1 MTVKVR
7 FAPSPTG
14 RLHIGNL
21 RPALLN
27 WLFARRMGGKFL
39 LRIDDTDQERS
50 REDLVEAIRTD
61 LTWLGLTWDEFD
73 RQSLRTERYTAA
85 VAELKASGRLYAC
98 YETPDE
104 LDRRRKRQL
113 AGNQP
118 PVYNRDGLRLTPKQR
133 SSLEAEGRRPHW
145 RFLLANYDR
154 TPDQTVRT
162 DVVWEDMIRSR
173 QTVDLAS
180 LSDPV
185 LLREDGA
192 ALYTLCSVVDDID
205 HSITHIIR
213 GEDHVTNTG
222 VQIDIFRA
230 LKAAPPA
237 FAHHSLFVG
246 PDGEALSKRLG
257 SLSLSAF
264 REAGLEPMAL
274 TSYVAALGTSDAVEP
289 FAAMSDLAARFDLA
303 KLSRSPA
310 RFDERELAELN
321 AKLLHSLP
329 FSAVAGTLREICPAA
344 HEALWLAARGNL
356 RTLGDIVSWHSVVAG
371 TITPVIEDAAF
382 CKTAAAALPVEPWT
396 DATWGAWTAA
406 LKAATS
412 RKGRELFHP
421 LRLALTGAEAGP
433 EMKALLPLIGRAKA
447 LARLNGGAG

>member
-27 WLFARRMGGKFL
+27 WLFARHMGGRFL

-50 REDLVEAIRTD
+50 REELVDAIKAD
-61 LTWLGLTWDEFD
+61 LTWLGLSWDEYD
-73 RQSLRTERYTAA
+73 RQSLRQARYDA
-85 VAELKASGRLYAC
+85 VIAQLKAMGRLYAC

-104 LDRRRKRQL
+104 LDRRRKRQQ
-113 AGNQP
+113 AANQP
-118 PVYNRDGLRLTPKQR
+118 PIYNRAGLRLTSDER
-133 SSLEAEGRRPHW
+133 SKLEAEGRKPHW
-145 RFLLANYDR
+145 RFLLANYQGV
-154 TPDQTVRT
+154 PDQIVRT
-162 DVVWEDMIRSR
+162 EIAWDDMIRGR
-173 QTVDLAS
+173 QVVDLAS

-205 HSITHIIR
+205 HGITHIIR

-222 VQIDIFRA
+222 VQIDIFQA
-230 LKAAPPA
+230 LAANPPA

-257 SLSLSAF
+257 SLSLGTF

-274 TSYVAALGTSDAVEP
+274 TSYVAALGTSDPVEP
-289 FAAMSDLAARFDLA
+289 FATMADLAARFDLA

-310 RFDERELAELN
+310 RFDEKELAELN
-321 AKLLHSLP
+321 AKLLHALP
-329 FSAVAGTLREICPAA
+329 FSAVADKLRVVCPDAD
-344 HEALWLAARGNL
+344 EPLWLAARGNL
-356 RTLGDIVSWHSVVAG
+356 RTLGEIVQWRQVVAG
-371 TITPVIEDAAF
+371 TIEPVIEDAAF
-382 CKTAAAALPVEPWT
+382 CAVAAAALPPEPWT
-396 DATWGAWTAA
+396 DATWGAWTSA
-406 LKAATS
+406 LKQSTG

-433 EMKALLPLIGRAKA
+433 EMKALLPLIGRERSIVR
-447 LARLNGGAG
+447 LAGKQ